1 MIVVLLEARCY
12 GAPHRPPK
20 VVNPATSATV
30 TCPTAISSSAPA
42 EVGMIVAM
50 EHHQRCHAMDAGTGM
65 ARSRVGK
72 RKGFEGL
79 SLRSRL
85 RPRHD
90 ARVPQIETVTGP
102 QPQPRALRVATT
114 EAERGEADALRQM
127 MAAEERAQAAA
138 MEPIECHQNPGV
150 SQALVV
156 GYARQTPRKKALR
169 TAELQAQPTGR
180 SVNGQNDLTGSTLAM
195 HQHVLEP
202 TLTRLQCDSSE
213 GLTNNGP

>member
-1 MIVVLLEARCY
+1 
-12 GAPHRPPK
+12 
-20 VVNPATSATV
+20 
-30 TCPTAISSSAPA
+30 
-42 EVGMIVAM
+42 MIVAM

-138 MEPIECHQNPGV
+138 MEETHRV
-150 SQALVV
+150 
-156 GYARQTPRKKALR
+156 
-169 TAELQAQPTGR
+169 
-180 SVNGQNDLTGSTLAM
+180 
-195 HQHVLEP
+195 
-202 TLTRLQCDSSE
+202 SSE
-213 GLTNNGP
+213 PRGEPGSGGRLCKANATQEGAAHC